1 MYIHGQ
7 SYLIDSGGSSGS
19 VIVSSSYTD
28 NYLLTG
34 LVNGASYTVS
44 IVGNALHFWSDT
56 IQTINI
62 GLGKYVISVYIL
74 Q

>member
-1 MYIHGQ
+1 M
-7 SYLIDSGGSSGS
+7 
-19 VIVSSSYTD
+19 IVSSSSTD
-28 NYLLTG
+28 NYLLIG

-56 IQTINI
+56 TQTINI